1 MPQRRTA
8 VKDLRKNHH
17 RRMRNLDIRSDLRK
31 TIKHFLSLIQNKNK
45 TEAQTALKS
54 LFKKLDKAAKENV
67 LHKNTAAR
75 RKSRFSRAL
84 TGLK

>member
-1 MPQRRTA
+1 
-8 VKDLRKNHH
+8 
-17 RRMRNLDIRSDLRK
+17 MRNLDIRSDLRK

-45 TEAQTALKS
+45 EQAQTALKI

-84 TGLK
+84 TGLAA